1 MQKQDTFGNL
11 PPNLNHRER
20 MSLNPNLDLYVI
32 AVALTAIFLNFS
44 NDFLPFIMRI
54 PAIILALVIIAA
66 VLCSISIAKYIKIRT
81 ISLSKNC
88 EKTNVNTLIIGRNT
102 EMSGIEVIPVEIE
115 AMTLREQNLF
125 KSSLSKIWSRMPD
138 DLILISMNFNN
149 VEIPVKNEN
158 SAVESYSSML
168 RNLMGNTFYFRH
180 FILIRNAKGIERK
193 GKLQSDLDTVQEQLA
208 SIGMKF
214 KQMDTS
220 LLEKLWGEFP

>member
-1 MQKQDTFGNL
+1 
-11 PPNLNHRER
+11 
-20 MSLNPNLDLYVI
+20 
-32 AVALTAIFLNFS
+32 
-44 NDFLPFIMRI
+44 
-54 PAIILALVIIAA
+54 
-66 VLCSISIAKYIKIRT
+66 
-81 ISLSKNC
+81 LSKNC
-88 EKTNVNTLIIGRNT
+88 EKTNVNTLIIGRNK
-102 EMSGIEVIPVEIE
+102 EMSGIEVIPVEIG

>member
-11 PPNLNHRER
+11 PPNLNYRER
-20 MSLNPNLDLYVI
+20 RSLNPNLDLYVI
-32 AVALTAIFLNFS
+32 AVALSAIFLNFS
-44 NDFLPFIMRI
+44 NDFLPYIMRI

-102 EMSGIEVIPVEIE
+102 EMSGIEVIPVEIG

>member
-1 MQKQDTFGNL
+1 MQNQDAFGNL
-11 PPNLNHRER
+11 PPNLNHREKR
-20 MSLNPNLDLYVI
+20 TLNPNLDFYVL
-32 AVALTAIFLNFS
+32 AVALSAIFLNFS
-44 NDFLPFIMRI
+44 NDFLPYFLRI
-54 PAIILALVIIAA
+54 PAVIMAVAVVVA

-102 EMSGIEVIPVEIE
+102 EMSGIEVIPVEIG